1 MAKFSRDFGS
11 YLGILENAKFFHVTK
26 KSLENQS
33 LQLFHRDNLSEVLF
47 SLLNK
52 NRFKPL
58 SSQLVLFRLSV
69 TKAQR
74 DTAVGTYQNFQ
85 S

>member
-1 MAKFSRDFGS
+1 MAKFSRDFVS
-11 YLGILENAKFFHVTK
+11 YLGIFENAKFFHVTK